1 MREFSSPLDKKH
13 AAYEMASKAELTD
26 YRAKV
31 WFNRPAYGIY
41 QGRRENDGR
50 DDGDRQ
56 TGVHYSD
63 EGDE

>member
-1 MREFSSPLDKKH
+1 MREFSSPLDKKN

-41 QGRRENDGR
+41 QGRRENDDR
-50 DDGDRQ
+50 DGQ
-56 TGVHYSD
+56 TGVHYED
-63 EGDE
+63 ESLG